1 MGDLDQHFLFKD
13 TILDREKIYASG
25 DQFLNDFTPEL
36 AELLVPAG
44 VVIGQLVIVKTEQV
58 QPGDVDVTDMV
69 DALHRLG
76 SDLVG
81 RPDGV
86 PGLGSA
92 SGKPHRHGL
101 GIVVSPIA
109 GSATPDAVVGGPPE
123 FTAPNHQGVLEQ
135 TAFLEVFQKS
145 GDGFVDGA
153 DK

>member
-1 MGDLDQHFLFKD
+1 MGDLDQHLLFKD

-76 SDLVG
+76 PDLVG
-81 RPDGV
+81 GADGMAGIWTV
-86 PGLGSA
+86 PVTRVTVT
-92 SGKPHRHGL
+92 RHL
-101 GIVVSPIA
+101 GIEPKWGTCELDLS
-109 GSATPDAVVGGPPE
+109 
-123 FTAPNHQGVLEQ
+123 
-135 TAFLEVFQKS
+135 K
-145 GDGFVDGA
+145 GA
-153 DK
+153 